1 MTPRLVCARREGSTT
16 IALFAALLT
25 LLVASGTAGCGG
37 AEKEKEPV
45 VTVEAVAPER
55 EQISQVVT
63 GEAVVFPVQ
72 QSVIT
77 PKITSTIREFKVQRG
92 SKVHKGQV
100 LAILENADLTA
111 AAEQSKGEFEQA
123 EATYVTMVGAGLPQ
137 EMQKAELDAAAAKA
151 GYEAAQKVYDSRK
164 ELFQQGALPR
174 RDLDAAQVSLA
185 QAKTQSDVAERQLV
199 DLKRLGEKQ
208 ALKSAEGQI
217 TAAKGKLMG
226 TTAQLSYSQ
235 IRSPLNGVVTDRPL
249 YAGELAAANQPL
261 MTLMDLSKVIAKAHI
276 ARVEAVLL
284 KVGDPAEVRTAGS
297 DEAIRGRVSL
307 VSPALDPG
315 STTVEVWTEV
325 VKPDARLKP
334 GTTVQVSMVA
344 KTLKDA
350 LVIPAAAL
358 FKTAEGADYV
368 MVAGSDEKAHQ
379 KTVKVGIRNGDDAQI
394 VSGLDAGEKV
404 ITTGGYGLP
413 DKTQIKLEEAAP
425 EKESGDEKPGADDEK
440 KSDKSDEKKSD
451 KPAAPG
457 KE

>member
-1 MTPRLVCARREGSTT
+1 MTASWIWVRRRGSVA
-16 IALFAALLT
+16 IALFAASLMLF
-25 LLVASGTAGCGG
+25 VAMGVTGCS
-37 AEKEKEPV
+37 ASEKEKEPV

-55 EQISQVVT
+55 EDISAVVT

-100 LAILENADLTA
+100 LAILENADLAA

-123 EATYVTMVGAGLPQ
+123 EATYVTTVNSGVPQ

-164 ELFQQGALPR
+164 DLFQQGALPR
-174 RDLDAAQVSLA
+174 RDLDAAQVALA
-185 QAKTQSDVAERQLV
+185 QAKTQSDVAERQLA

-208 ALKSAEGQI
+208 ALKSAQGQI
-217 TAAKGKLMG
+217 TAAKGKLQAS
-226 TTAQLSYSQ
+226 TAQLSYSQ
-235 IRSPLNGVVTDRPL
+235 IRSPLDGVVTDRPQ

-276 ARVEAVLL
+276 SRAEAALL
-284 KVGDPAEVRTAGS
+284 KVGDATDVHVTGS
-297 DEAIRGRVSL
+297 DDAIHGRVSL

-334 GTTVQVSMVA
+334 GMTVQVSMVA
-344 KTLKDA
+344 KTVKDA

-368 MVAGSDEKAHQ
+368 MVAGSDQKAHQ
-379 KTVKVGIRNGDDAQI
+379 KMVKVGIRNGDDTQI
-394 VSGLDAGEKV
+394 VSGLEASEKV
-404 ITTGGYGLP
+404 ITAGGYGLP
-413 DKTQIKLEEAAP
+413 DKTQIKLQEAAP
-425 EKESGDEKPGADDEK
+425 AKEAGDDKAGA
-440 KSDKSDEKKSD
+440 SDEKK
-451 KPAAPG
+451 PETPG

>member
-1 MTPRLVCARREGSTT
+1 MTASWIGVQTRG
-16 IALFAALLT
+16 
-25 LLVASGTAGCGG
+25 LVAMSLSALSLMLFVAMGLAGCS
-37 AEKEKEPV
+37 ASEKEKEPV

-55 EQISQVVT
+55 EDISAVVT

-100 LAILENADLTA
+100 LAILENADLAA

-123 EATYVTMVGAGLPQ
+123 EATYVTTVNSGVPQ

-164 ELFQQGALPR
+164 DLFQQGALPR
-174 RDLDAAQVSLA
+174 RDLDAAQVALA
-185 QAKTQSDVAERQLV
+185 QAKTQSDVAERQLA

-208 ALKSAEGQI
+208 ALKSAQGQI
-217 TAAKGKLMG
+217 TAAKGKLQAS
-226 TTAQLSYSQ
+226 TAQLSYSQ
-235 IRSPLNGVVTDRPL
+235 IRSPLDGVVTDRPQ

-276 ARVEAVLL
+276 SRAEAALL
-284 KVGDPAEVRTAGS
+284 KVGDATDVHVTGS
-297 DEAIRGRVSL
+297 DDAIHGRVSL

-334 GTTVQVSMVA
+334 GMTVQVSMVA
-344 KTLKDA
+344 KSVKDA

-368 MVAGSDEKAHQ
+368 MVAGSDQKAHQ
-379 KTVKVGIRNGDDAQI
+379 KIVKVGIRNGDDAQI
-394 VSGLDAGEKV
+394 VSGLEASEKV
-404 ITTGGYGLP
+404 ITAGGYGLP
-413 DKTQIKLEEAAP
+413 DKTQIKLQEAAP
-425 EKESGDEKPGADDEK
+425 AKEAGDDKAGA
-440 KSDKSDEKKSD
+440 SDEKKPET
-451 KPAAPG
+451 PA

>member
-25 LLVASGTAGCGG
+25 LLVATGTAGCG
-37 AEKEKEPV
+37 ASEKEKEPV

-55 EQISQVVT
+55 EEISEVVR

-72 QSVIT
+72 QAVIT
-77 PKITSTIREFKVQRG
+77 PKITSTIREFKVQRN
-92 SKVHKGQV
+92 SRVRKGQL
-100 LAILENADLTA
+100 LAILENADLAA
-111 AAEQSKGEFEQA
+111 AAEQSKGEFQQA
-123 EATYVTMVGAGLPQ
+123 EAAYTTTVGAGLPQ

-164 ELFQQGALPR
+164 DLFQQGALPR
-174 RDLDAAQVSLA
+174 RDLDAAQVALA
-185 QAKTQSDVAERQLV
+185 QAKTQSDVAERQLA

-276 ARVEAVLL
+276 ARVEAALL
-284 KVGDPAEVRTAGS
+284 KVGDPADVHTAGS
-297 DEAIRGRVSL
+297 DEAIHGRVSL

-344 KTLKDA
+344 KTVKDA

-379 KTVKVGIRNGDDAQI
+379 KAVKVGIRNGDDAQI

-413 DKTQIKLEEAAP
+413 DKTQIKLQEAAP
-425 EKESGDEKPGADDEK
+425 EKESGD
-440 KSDKSDEKKSD
+440 D
-451 KPAAPG
+451 KPAAGDEKKKLEAPG

>member
-1 MTPRLVCARREGSTT
+1 MTASWIWVRRRESVP
-16 IALFAALLT
+16 IALFAASLMLF
-25 LLVASGTAGCGG
+25 VAMGVTGCS
-37 AEKEKEPV
+37 ASEKEKEPV

-55 EQISQVVT
+55 EDISAVVT

-100 LAILENADLTA
+100 LAILENADLAA

-123 EATYVTMVGAGLPQ
+123 EATYVTTVNSGVPQ

-164 ELFQQGALPR
+164 DLFQQGALPR
-174 RDLDAAQVSLA
+174 RDLDAAQVALA
-185 QAKTQSDVAERQLV
+185 QAKTQSDVAERQLA

-208 ALKSAEGQI
+208 ALKSAQGQI
-217 TAAKGKLMG
+217 TAAKGKLQAS
-226 TTAQLSYSQ
+226 TAQLSYSQ
-235 IRSPLNGVVTDRPL
+235 IRSPLDGVVTDRPQ

-276 ARVEAVLL
+276 SRAEAALL
-284 KVGDPAEVRTAGS
+284 KVGDATDVHVTGS
-297 DEAIRGRVSL
+297 DDAIHGRVSL

-334 GTTVQVSMVA
+334 GMTVQVSMVA
-344 KTLKDA
+344 KTVKDA

-358 FKTAEGADYV
+358 FKTADGADYV
-368 MVAGSDEKAHQ
+368 MVAGSDQKAHQ
-379 KTVKVGIRNGDDAQI
+379 KMVKVGIRNGDDTQI
-394 VSGLDAGEKV
+394 VSGLEASEKV
-404 ITTGGYGLP
+404 ITAGGYGLP
-413 DKTQIKLEEAAP
+413 DKTQIKLQEAAP
-425 EKESGDEKPGADDEK
+425 AKEAGDDKAGA
-440 KSDKSDEKKSD
+440 SDEKK
-451 KPAAPG
+451 PETPG

>member
-1 MTPRLVCARREGSTT
+1 MMAGLIYARRDGSN
-16 IALFAALLT
+16 ALLAGLLT
-25 LLVASGTAGCGG
+25 LLVAMGTAGC
-37 AEKEKEPV
+37 AASEKEKEPV

-55 EQISQVVT
+55 EEISEVVT

-72 QSVIT
+72 QAVIT
-77 PKITSTIREFKVQRG
+77 PKITSTIREFKVQRN
-92 SKVHKGQV
+92 SRVHKGQL
-100 LAILENADLTA
+100 LAILENADLAA
-111 AAEQSKGEFEQA
+111 AAEQSKGEYEQA
-123 EATYVTMVGAGLPQ
+123 EATYTTTVGAGLPQ

-164 ELFQQGALPR
+164 DLFQQGALPR
-174 RDLDAAQVSLA
+174 RDLDAAQVALA
-185 QAKTQSDVAERQLV
+185 QAKTQSDVAERQLA

-208 ALKSAEGQI
+208 ALRSAEGQI

-226 TTAQLSYSQ
+226 STAQLSYSE
-235 IRSPLNGVVTDRPL
+235 IRSPLNGVVTDRPQ

-261 MTLMDLSKVIAKAHI
+261 MTLMDLSKVIAKAHVSR
-276 ARVEAVLL
+276 AEAALL
-284 KVGDPAEVRTAGS
+284 KVGDAADVHVAGS
-297 DEAIRGRVSL
+297 DDAIHGRVSL

-334 GTTVQVSMVA
+334 GMTVQVSMVT
-344 KTLKDA
+344 KTVKDA

-358 FKTAEGADYV
+358 FKTSEGADYV

-379 KTVKVGIRNGDDAQI
+379 KIVKVGIRNGDDAQI

-404 ITTGGYGLP
+404 ITAGGYGLP
-413 DKTQIKLEEAAP
+413 DKTQIKLQEAAP
-425 EKESGDEKPGADDEK
+425 AKEAGDDKAGAGDEK
-440 KSDKSDEKKSD
+440 
-451 KPAAPG
+451 KPEASG

>member
-1 MTPRLVCARREGSTT
+1 MTASWIWVRRRGSVA
-16 IALFAALLT
+16 IALFAASLMLF
-25 LLVASGTAGCGG
+25 VAMGVTGCS
-37 AEKEKEPV
+37 ASEKEKEPV

-55 EQISQVVT
+55 EDISAVVT

-100 LAILENADLTA
+100 LAILENADLAA

-123 EATYVTMVGAGLPQ
+123 EATYVTTVNSGVPQ

-164 ELFQQGALPR
+164 DLFQQGALPR
-174 RDLDAAQVSLA
+174 RDLDAAQVALA
-185 QAKTQSDVAERQLV
+185 QAKTQSDVAERQLA

-208 ALKSAEGQI
+208 ALKSAQGQI
-217 TAAKGKLMG
+217 TAAKGKLQAS
-226 TTAQLSYSQ
+226 TAQLSYSQ
-235 IRSPLNGVVTDRPL
+235 IRSPLDGVVTDRPQ

-276 ARVEAVLL
+276 SRAEAALL
-284 KVGDPAEVRTAGS
+284 KVGDATDVHVTGS
-297 DEAIRGRVSL
+297 DDAIHGRVSL

-334 GTTVQVSMVA
+334 GMTVQVSMVA
-344 KTLKDA
+344 KTVKDA

-368 MVAGSDEKAHQ
+368 MVAGSDQKAHQ
-379 KTVKVGIRNGDDAQI
+379 KMVKLGIRNGDDTQI
-394 VSGLDAGEKV
+394 VSGLEASEKV
-404 ITTGGYGLP
+404 ITAGGYGLP
-413 DKTQIKLEEAAP
+413 DKTQIKLQEAAP
-425 EKESGDEKPGADDEK
+425 AKEAGDDKAGA
-440 KSDKSDEKKSD
+440 SDEKK
-451 KPAAPG
+451 PETPG

>member
-1 MTPRLVCARREGSTT
+1 MMAGLIYARRDGSN
-16 IALFAALLT
+16 ALLAGLLT
-25 LLVASGTAGCGG
+25 LLVAMGTAGCT
-37 AEKEKEPV
+37 ASEKEKEPV

-55 EQISQVVT
+55 EEISEVVT

-72 QSVIT
+72 QAVIT
-77 PKITSTIREFKVQRG
+77 PKITSTIREFKVQRN
-92 SKVHKGQV
+92 SRVHKGQL
-100 LAILENADLTA
+100 LAILENADLAA
-111 AAEQSKGEFEQA
+111 AAEQSKGEYEQA
-123 EATYVTMVGAGLPQ
+123 EATYTTTVGAGLPQ

-164 ELFQQGALPR
+164 DLFQQGALPR
-174 RDLDAAQVSLA
+174 RDLDAAQVALA
-185 QAKTQSDVAERQLV
+185 QAKTQSDVAERQLA

-208 ALKSAEGQI
+208 ALRSAEGQI

-226 TTAQLSYSQ
+226 STAQLSYSE
-235 IRSPLNGVVTDRPL
+235 IRSPLNGVVTDRPQ

-261 MTLMDLSKVIAKAHI
+261 MTLMDLSKVIAKAHVSR
-276 ARVEAVLL
+276 AEAALL
-284 KVGDPAEVRTAGS
+284 KVGDAADVHVAGS
-297 DEAIRGRVSL
+297 DDAIHGRVSL

-334 GTTVQVSMVA
+334 GMTVQVSMVT
-344 KTLKDA
+344 KTVKDA

-358 FKTAEGADYV
+358 FKTSEGADYV

-379 KTVKVGIRNGDDAQI
+379 KIVKVGIRNGDDAQI

-404 ITTGGYGLP
+404 ITAGGYGLP
-413 DKTQIKLEEAAP
+413 DKTQIKLQEAAP
-425 EKESGDEKPGADDEK
+425 AKEAGDDKAGAGDEK
-440 KSDKSDEKKSD
+440 
-451 KPAAPG
+451 KPEASG

>member
-1 MTPRLVCARREGSTT
+1 MTASWIWVRRRGSVA
-16 IALFAALLT
+16 IALFAASLMLF
-25 LLVASGTAGCGG
+25 VAMGVTGCS
-37 AEKEKEPV
+37 ASEKEKEPV

-55 EQISQVVT
+55 EDISAVVT

-100 LAILENADLTA
+100 LAILENADLAA

-123 EATYVTMVGAGLPQ
+123 EATCVTTVNSGVPQ

-164 ELFQQGALPR
+164 DLFQQGALPR
-174 RDLDAAQVSLA
+174 RDLDAAQVALA
-185 QAKTQSDVAERQLV
+185 QAKTQSDVAERQLA

-208 ALKSAEGQI
+208 ALKSAQGQI
-217 TAAKGKLMG
+217 TAAKGKLQAS
-226 TTAQLSYSQ
+226 TAQLSYSQ
-235 IRSPLNGVVTDRPL
+235 IRSPLDGVVTDRPQ

-276 ARVEAVLL
+276 SRAEAALL
-284 KVGDPAEVRTAGS
+284 KVGDATDVHVTGS
-297 DEAIRGRVSL
+297 DDAIHGRVSL

-334 GTTVQVSMVA
+334 GMTVQVSMVA
-344 KTLKDA
+344 KTVKDA

-368 MVAGSDEKAHQ
+368 MVAGSDQKAHQ
-379 KTVKVGIRNGDDAQI
+379 KMVKVGIRNGDDTQI
-394 VSGLDAGEKV
+394 VSGLEASEKV
-404 ITTGGYGLP
+404 ITAGGYGLP
-413 DKTQIKLEEAAP
+413 DKTQIKLQEAAP
-425 EKESGDEKPGADDEK
+425 AKEAGDDKAGASEEK
-440 KSDKSDEKKSD
+440 KPET
-451 KPAAPG
+451 PG

>member
-25 LLVASGTAGCGG
+25 LLVAIGTAGC
-37 AEKEKEPV
+37 AASEKEKEPV

-55 EQISQVVT
+55 EEISQVVT

-123 EATYVTMVGAGLPQ
+123 EATYVTTVNAGVPQ

-164 ELFQQGALPR
+164 DLFQQGALPR
-174 RDLDAAQVSLA
+174 RDLGAAQVALA
-185 QAKTQSDVAERQLV
+185 QAKTQSDVAERQLA

-208 ALKSAEGQI
+208 ALKSAQGQI
-217 TAAKGKLMG
+217 TAAKGKLM
-226 TTAQLSYSQ
+226 TSTAQLSYSQ
-235 IRSPLNGVVTDRPL
+235 IRSPLNGVVTDRPQ

-276 ARVEAVLL
+276 SRVEAALL
-284 KVGDPAEVRTAGS
+284 KVGDAADVHVAGS
-297 DEAIRGRVSL
+297 DDAIHGRVSL

-334 GTTVQVSMVA
+334 GMTVQVSMVA
-344 KTLKDA
+344 KTVKDA
-350 LVIPAAAL
+350 LVVPAGAL
-358 FKTAEGADYV
+358 FKTADGADYV

-379 KTVKVGIRNGDDAQI
+379 KIVKVGIRNGDDAQI

-404 ITTGGYGLP
+404 ITAGGYGLP
-413 DKTQIKLEEAAP
+413 DKTQIKLQEAAP
-425 EKESGDEKPGADDEK
+425 AKETGDDKAGAGDAKKPET
-440 KSDKSDEKKSD
+440 S
-451 KPAAPG
+451 G

>member
-1 MTPRLVCARREGSTT
+1 MTPRLVCARGEGSTT

-25 LLVASGTAGCGG
+25 LLATIGMAGCGG
-37 AEKEKEPV
+37 DEKEKEPV

-55 EQISQVVT
+55 EEISQVVT

-123 EATYVTMVGAGLPQ
+123 EATYVTTVGAGLPQ

-151 GYEAAQKVYDSRK
+151 GYEAAQKVYDSRE

-185 QAKTQSDVAERQLV
+185 QAKTQSDVAERQLA

-276 ARVEAVLL
+276 ARVEAALL
-284 KVGDPAEVRTAGS
+284 KVGDAADVRVAGS
-297 DEAIRGRVSL
+297 DDAIHGRVSL

-334 GTTVQVSMVA
+334 GMTVQVSMVA
-344 KTLKDA
+344 KTVKDA

-358 FKTAEGADYV
+358 FKAADGADYV
-368 MVAGSDEKAHQ
+368 MVAGSDGKAHQ
-379 KTVKVGIRNGDDAQI
+379 KIVKVGIRNGDDAQI
-394 VSGLDAGEKV
+394 ASGLDAGEKV
-404 ITTGGYGLP
+404 ITAGGYGLP
-413 DKTQIKLEEAAP
+413 DKTQIKLQEAAP
-425 EKESGDEKPGADDEK
+425 EKESGD
-440 KSDKSDEKKSD
+440 D
-451 KPAAPG
+451 KPAAGDEKKKLEAPG

>member
-1 MTPRLVCARREGSTT
+1 MTPHLVCARREGSTT

-25 LLVASGTAGCGG
+25 LLVAIGTAGC
-37 AEKEKEPV
+37 AASEKEKEPV

-55 EQISQVVT
+55 EEISQVVT

-123 EATYVTMVGAGLPQ
+123 EATYVTTVNAGVPQ

-164 ELFQQGALPR
+164 DLFQQGALPR
-174 RDLDAAQVSLA
+174 RDLGAAQVALA
-185 QAKTQSDVAERQLV
+185 QAKTQSDVAERQLA

-208 ALKSAEGQI
+208 ALKSAQGQI
-217 TAAKGKLMG
+217 TAAKGKLM
-226 TTAQLSYSQ
+226 TSTAQLSYSQ
-235 IRSPLNGVVTDRPL
+235 IRSPLNGVVTDRPQ

-276 ARVEAVLL
+276 SRVEAALL
-284 KVGDPAEVRTAGS
+284 KVGDAADVHVAGS
-297 DEAIRGRVSL
+297 DDAIHGRVSL

-334 GTTVQVSMVA
+334 GMTVQVSMVA
-344 KTLKDA
+344 KTVKDA
-350 LVIPAAAL
+350 LVVPAGAL
-358 FKTAEGADYV
+358 FKTADGADYV

-379 KTVKVGIRNGDDAQI
+379 KIVKVGIRNGDDAQI
-394 VSGLDAGEKV
+394 VSGLDTGEKV
-404 ITTGGYGLP
+404 ITAGGYGLP
-413 DKTQIKLEEAAP
+413 DKTQIKLQEAAP
-425 EKESGDEKPGADDEK
+425 AKETGDDKAGAGDAKKPET
-440 KSDKSDEKKSD
+440 S
-451 KPAAPG
+451 G

>member
-1 MTPRLVCARREGSTT
+1 MTAGLICTRRENPTT
-16 IALFAALLT
+16 IALFAALLM
-25 LLVASGTAGCGG
+25 LLVAIGTAGCG
-37 AEKEKEPV
+37 ATEKEKEPV

-55 EQISQVVT
+55 EEISEVVR

-72 QSVIT
+72 QAVIT
-77 PKITSTIREFKVQRG
+77 PKITSTIREFKVQRN
-92 SKVHKGQV
+92 SRVRKGQL
-100 LAILENADLTA
+100 LAILENADLAA

-123 EATYVTMVGAGLPQ
+123 EATYTTTVGAGVPQ

-151 GYEAAQKVYDSRK
+151 GYEAAQKVYDSRRD
-164 ELFQQGALPR
+164 LFQQGALPR
-174 RDLDAAQVSLA
+174 RDLDAAQVALA
-185 QAKTQSDVAERQLV
+185 QAKTQSDVAERQLA

-208 ALKSAEGQI
+208 ALKSAQGQM
-217 TAAKGKLMG
+217 TAAKGKLQASA
-226 TTAQLSYSQ
+226 AQLSYSQ
-235 IRSPLNGVVTDRPL
+235 IRSPLNGVVTDRPQ

-276 ARVEAVLL
+276 ARVEAALL
-284 KVGDPAEVRTAGS
+284 KVGDAADVHLAGS
-297 DEAIRGRVSL
+297 DEAIHGRVSL

-334 GTTVQVSMVA
+334 GMTVQVSMVA
-344 KTLKDA
+344 KTVKDA

-358 FKTAEGADYV
+358 FKSADGADYV

-379 KTVKVGIRNGDDAQI
+379 KIVKVGIRNGDDAQI

-404 ITTGGYGLP
+404 ITAGGYGLP
-413 DKTQIKLEEAAP
+413 DKTQIKLQEAAP
-425 EKESGDEKPGADDEK
+425 AKEASDDKAGAGDEK
-440 KSDKSDEKKSD
+440 
-451 KPAAPG
+451 KPETSG